1 MAFSQILVVLLG
13 MPFLRLLSSRHY
25 IFKQSIDFSISWPAE
40 SSGVLLT
47 QQGAHA
53 VVFLR
58 AFFVCS
64 AQLFTWAGGEW
75 RMSAEDLSLPRQHV
89 QVLTGRS

>member
-64 AQLFTWAGGEW
+64 AQLFTWGGENGGCLQ
-75 RMSAEDLSLPRQHV
+75 RTCPSLANMCKF
-89 QVLTGRS
+89 